1 MARRLTLLFLLGFA
15 FAQAQPAAPAPKPAE
30 GDGGESRPVLSR
42 ISGVFDDLPQFDVPG
57 TFKILLRPHFGDL
70 TRRDYMRTETGLRWA
85 LNEKFD
91 ISAEASVYFTHGLGD
106 SGDGYGIGKVRLGS
120 RYLIN
125 DWPRAGYDTSM
136 ALTMDAPVGSPPFD
150 MTDGQYHLTP
160 SFIVQRKL
168 PQYHRITAFAG
179 LGLDLIDASDIPGRF
194 GTNQPHED
202 SVNGTVGL
210 IYDLG
215 QLKYTFAA
223 TYATTAGISDAT
235 DHFFYLQPG
244 VQWYVPRKL
253 TFNSKTQWI
262 ASFGIRTS
270 WGPDGTDISFRTRVR
285 AEITFR
291 QWMRNIRDRNKAKER
306 VEQAEEGS
314 AR

>member
-1 MARRLTLLFLLGFA
+1 MARRLIPLFLLGSA
-15 FAQAQPAAPAPKPAE
+15 LASAQSAPSAKPAE
-30 GDGGESRPVLSR
+30 SETGESRPVLSR
-42 ISGVFDDLPQFDVPG
+42 ISGIFDDLPQLDVPG
-57 TFKILLRPHFGDL
+57 TFKIILRPHFGDL

-91 ISAEASVYFTHGLGD
+91 ISAEASVYFTHGLD
-106 SGDGYGIGKVRLGS
+106 DNTSDGYGIGRVRLGS
-120 RYLIN
+120 RYLLN
-125 DWPRAGYDTSM
+125 DWPRTGYDTSL
-136 ALTMDAPVGSPPFD
+136 ALTMDAPVGNPPFD

-168 PQYHRITAFAG
+168 PQYRRITAFAG

-215 QLKYTFAA
+215 QLKYTFSA
-223 TYATTAGISDAT
+223 TYATTAVIGEVT
-235 DHFFYLQPG
+235 DHFCYLQPG
-244 VQWYVPRKL
+244 VQWYVPRKF

-291 QWMRNIRDRNKAKER
+291 QLMKNIRERTKAKEPAGP
-306 VEQAEEGS
+306 AEADS
-314 AR
+314 TR